1 MSLKLITIDN
11 GNSYPHIGVF
21 HSLDFEKKGPIL
33 FNFDNF
39 LRSEYYRTL
48 STYDVVMSD
57 VGKPHPLIAELSS
70 KIIRIKDYWKQGQFF
85 DMPVNYQ
92 KTLGEDR
99 LYQAF
104 YIFKKR
110 ITTKKRIA
118 LIDSGTFITIDII
131 DEKGLQGGLIIPGAK
146 TFLKSY
152 AQGAKLPSL
161 QETNHF
167 LEKLSSP
174 DFSIPHSTEDAI
186 IQGSSLTFLAFYK
199 NFFENYGPFDEII
212 LTGGQSNLQKQLLS
226 KALISFND
234 EPWLIHQSLC
244 FIYLY
249 QQGKWQ

>member
-1 MSLKLITIDN
+1 MDLKLITIDN
-11 GNSYPHIGVF
+11 GNSFPHIGVF
-21 HSLDFEKKGPIL
+21 HSMDFEKQGPIL

-39 LRSEYYRTL
+39 LRSEYYRNI
-48 STYDVVMSD
+48 SSYDVVLSD
-57 VGKPHPLIAELSS
+57 VGRPHSLIAELSY
-70 KIIRIKDYWKQGQFF
+70 KLIPIKNYWKQGKFF

-110 ITTKKRIA
+110 IGTKKRIA

-131 DEKGLQGGLIIPGAK
+131 DEQGLQGGLIIPGAK
-146 TFLKSY
+146 TFLRSY
-152 AQGAKLPSL
+152 AQAAKLPSL
-161 QETNHF
+161 QETTTF
-167 LEKLSSP
+167 LQKLSSP

-186 IQGSSLTFLAFYK
+186 IQGCSLTFLAFYK
-199 NFFENYGPFDEII
+199 SFFENYGPFDEII
-212 LTGGQSNLQKQLLS
+212 LTGGQSNLQKQLLDKS
-226 KALISFND
+226 QINFND

-249 QQGKWQ
+249 QQGKLM